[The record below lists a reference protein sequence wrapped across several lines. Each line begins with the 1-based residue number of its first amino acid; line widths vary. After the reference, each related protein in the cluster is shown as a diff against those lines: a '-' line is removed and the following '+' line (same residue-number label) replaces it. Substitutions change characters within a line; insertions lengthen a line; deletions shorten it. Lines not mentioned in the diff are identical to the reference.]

1 MNPDEARMLIQK
13 AWEMLPRAYAP
24 YSRFHVAAALLCG
37 DGSVYTGFNIEN
49 AAFSPT
55 ICAERSAFVRALCD
69 GKRDFRTIAIC
80 GGPDGIP
87 VDFCAPCGVC
97 RQVMREFC
105 SPDDFQILLAKSP
118 EEFRTFSLRQL
129 LPEGFGPENL
139 GPSKRG
145 DSHADV

>member
-1 MNPDEARMLIQK
+1 MSPDEARMVIQK
-13 AWEMLPRAYAP
+13 AWETLPRAYAP

-69 GKRDFRTIAIC
+69 GKRDFRAIAIC
-80 GGPDGIP
+80 GGPDGTP